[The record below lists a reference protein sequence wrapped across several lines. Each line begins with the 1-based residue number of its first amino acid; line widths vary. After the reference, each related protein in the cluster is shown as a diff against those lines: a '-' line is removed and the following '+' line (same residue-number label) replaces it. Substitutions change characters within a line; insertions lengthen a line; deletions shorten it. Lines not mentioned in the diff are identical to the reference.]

1 MTTKH
6 KSPIKRAKQ
15 DAKRQTRNHAYKS
28 RIATS
33 LKSLQEAAA
42 TGDKE
47 KTAAE
52 LKKAQSLVDAAATKG
67 ILHRKTVARKVSRLT
82 RIAAA
87 KPAK

>member
-28 RIATS
+28 SIATAT
-33 LKSLQEAAA
+33 KSLQEIAA

-52 LKKAQSLVDAAATKG
+52 LKKAQSIVDAAATKG
-67 ILHRKTVARKVSRLT
+67 ILHRNTVARKVSRLS
-82 RIAAA
+82 RIATA
-87 KPAK
+87 KPA